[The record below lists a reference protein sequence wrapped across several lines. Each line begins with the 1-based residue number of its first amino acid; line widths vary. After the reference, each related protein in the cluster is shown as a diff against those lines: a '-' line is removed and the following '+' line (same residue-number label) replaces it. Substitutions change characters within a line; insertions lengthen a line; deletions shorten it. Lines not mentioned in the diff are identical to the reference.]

1 MHLTAGCSARKCIG
15 LAKDS
20 PVGYMRL
27 AMAQTEVSDL
37 ANAKAN
43 FDIAASLAPKDARLA
58 SLAQDAD
65 KRLQLQ
71 LAESQKRVQR
81 MADAERKAQHRALA
95 KKKAVLEKVR
105 EDERQRQE
113 REKTAADIKM
123 AAMAHQKIQ
132 RREEHAQRQKM
143 EKDRRDARRAEK
155 EEERAL
161 RSELKAHED
170 AQRMRIEMVAE
181 KKRQAAELAHQK
193 AEELRAEQEAEQAR
207 LTSLKWKKTIQ
218 ERQLLNEEKIRML
231 AKQRQERR
239 KMEREHASEKQ
250 ERARQVAAIMASSGT
265 VVPTDFT
272 CPLSGS
278 IMLNPVTASDGYH
291 YERSAIQAWQCKH
304 ETSPMTDERMTKW
317 LVPHHGLQHSIE
329 TWLAENA
336 EASHQRKA
344 PAALAATTREK
355 SAPEPEQTEP
365 EPEPAP
371 ESEAVD
377 PISLEP
383 LSELRYP
390 AFNLPV
396 DAEDGSH
403 AELYDARVLSNY
415 LVSSGNFCHPTSR
428 RPLQRTECQR
438 MDTFIRKHRLGRPCV
453 TASFDHAKDAD
464 TAGIRAGGAS
474 GDLVEQHREEASDM

>member
-1 MHLTAGCSARKCIG
+1 
-15 LAKDS
+15 
-20 PVGYMRL
+20 
-27 AMAQTEVSDL
+27 MAQTEVSDL

-43 FDIAASLAPKDARLA
+43 FDIAASLAKQDRSIDQVRLA
-58 SLAQDAD
+58 SLAKDAD
-65 KRLQLQ
+65 KRLQMHV
-71 LAESQKRVQR
+71 AESRKRVQR
-81 MADAERKAQHRALA
+81 MADAERKAQDRALA
-95 KKKAVLEKVR
+95 KKAALEKVR

-113 REKTAADIKM
+113 REKAATAVRM
-123 AAMAHQKIQ
+123 AAMERQKIQ

-161 RSELKAHED
+161 RSEMKAHED

-181 KKRQAAELAHQK
+181 KKRQAAELARQK
-193 AEELRAEQEAEQAR
+193 AEEIRAEQEAEQAR
-207 LTSLKWKKTIQ
+207 LTSLKWKKTMQ

-239 KMEREHASEKQ
+239 RMEREHASEKQ
-250 ERARQVAAIMASSGT
+250 ERARQVAAIVASSGT
-265 VVPTDFT
+265 MVPTDFT

-278 IMLNPVTASDGYH
+278 IMLHPVTASDGYQ

-336 EASHQRKA
+336 EVSNQRKA
-344 PAALAATTREK
+344 LAALAVPTRGK
-355 SAPEPEQTEP
+355 SAPEQPEP
-365 EPEPAP
+365 EPEPESA
-371 ESEAVD
+371 SEAVD

-453 TASFDHAKDAD
+453 TASFDHAKHAD
-464 TAGIRAGGAS
+464 TAGSGAGGAS
-474 GDLVEQHREEASDM
+474 GDLVEQHREQASDM